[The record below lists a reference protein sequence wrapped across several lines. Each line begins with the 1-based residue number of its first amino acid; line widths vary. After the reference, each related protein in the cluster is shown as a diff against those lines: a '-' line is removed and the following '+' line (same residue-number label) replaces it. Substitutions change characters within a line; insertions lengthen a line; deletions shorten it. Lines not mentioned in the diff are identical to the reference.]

1 MRLIFILLIT
11 VNSLTSL
18 AGFEGVITSTIFNQG
33 QSVEVKWFIKEDMLK
48 LSMGYEGESGPITA
62 EFIVKKGEE
71 TMTVITTSAAYN
83 GFSEINKS
91 TISGSLNIHNLF
103 FQKTETTSE
112 DVVKYQAKNSQYNCA
127 IWQKEIDIQLGAF
140 SAFFQDDPAFV
151 LLEQLGLSGFPEKVL
166 LTNHNGEL
174 IYAST
179 VINIE
184 QRQLSSSDFSIP
196 EGYQKRE
203 PVEMEIAK

>member
-1 MRLIFILLIT
+1 
-11 VNSLTSL
+11 
-18 AGFEGVITSTIFNQG
+18 
-33 QSVEVKWFIKEDMLK
+33 
-48 LSMGYEGESGPITA
+48 
-62 EFIVKKGEE
+62 
-71 TMTVITTSAAYN
+71 MTVITTSAAYN

-112 DVVKYQAKNSQYNCA
+112 DVVKYQAKNNQYNCA